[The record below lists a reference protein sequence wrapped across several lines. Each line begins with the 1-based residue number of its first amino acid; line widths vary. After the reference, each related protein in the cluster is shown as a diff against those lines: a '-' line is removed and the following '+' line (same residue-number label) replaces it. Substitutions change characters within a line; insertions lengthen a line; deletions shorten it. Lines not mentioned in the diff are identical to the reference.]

1 MLRPFILSF
10 VTTYLSPEPTMFGEG
25 AILVNRDGRRFTD
38 ERDKPNFAFGN
49 QPGKQAFIVF
59 DDEVAKKF
67 SKWPYFISTAPGVAY
82 AYFQDYKRT
91 RPDLYAKGN
100 TARKSKRLNSS
111 H

>member
-1 MLRPFILSF
+1 MF
-10 VTTYLSPEPTMFGEG
+10 VDG
-25 AILVNRDGRRFTD
+25 AILLIRDGRRFTV

-67 SKWPYFISTAPGVAY
+67 SKWPYFISTAPGGAY

-91 RPDLYAKGN
+91 RPDLYAKGTTPAELA
-100 TARKSKRLNSS
+100 TAIGQNGRASCRKRVLQ
-111 H
+111 